1 VTAAGELG
9 LPPLTPPGGRA
20 VRIIGVDTSLAST
33 GISTIRWAPNET
45 EPITATAEV
54 ITTKGKRADTV
65 LARDARIGLITQSV
79 RQYLAPDVCLVVIE
93 SGAFASVGGSNW
105 DRAGLWWRVVHA
117 VHGYGLDAIPLATVP
132 PATLKKWATDRG
144 NADKSDV
151 AVAMARLWPNVDA
164 PANDAWD
171 ALGLAHMGAQVLGWP
186 VPSRA
191 HHAAARAKGVWPE
204 SVSTAEVS
212 A

>member
-1 VTAAGELG
+1 MTAAGELG

-20 VRIIGVDTSLAST
+20 VRIIGIDTSLAST

-54 ITTKGKRADTV
+54 VTTKGKRADTV
-65 LARDARIGLITQSV
+65 IERDERIEFIAQEV
-79 RQYLAPDVCLVVIE
+79 RSHLTLNTDLVVIE
-93 SGAFASVGGSNW
+93 SGAFSRVGGSNW
-105 DRAGLWWRVVHA
+105 DRAGLWWRVVRM
-117 VHGYGLDAIPLATVP
+117 VHRYDLGGLPLATVP
-132 PATLKKWATDRG
+132 PTSLKKWATDRG

-151 AVAMARLWPNVDA
+151 AVAMARLWPDVDA